1 MLFLIWHRLETLDAR
16 SPQLR
21 QWFGTNPPPTRG
33 SGSWM
38 DLPQRFSHLGCVGNL
53 QFVMIGADF
62 AEPWQKALDRLVQ
75 AEEGD
80 AARAFASLLTR
91 VLAEWSTQAAWILA
105 YYIRP
110 YRGVDD
116 EKIRTRPPAWI
127 DRLVRSRWVPR
138 HGGGLARPAEV
149 LLESDP
155 TNPEAPFTDLP
166 AVTKNALRLIGRNFL
181 SAERCNGR
189 ALWPGSLPHRSGTT
203 CQTRRLLG
211 CGPRSSTPT
220 GPRVTPS
227 ERKLIG
233 SWERPP
239 LSTGYYPAESPGPT
253 IERRVSVRRAIGG
266 NAPRATDLGR
276 WLLRIRAP
284 DCPLNQLAPDLISLL
299 GLPEEV
305 DGERALHYLESVW
318 RETPPMDS
326 VRDHVVAAYRVLARE
341 LGHSDQQTWRPRWG
355 ALLEERRVKV
365 YCKPPEGRGL
375 WVEARGGDGWFPVF
389 DDESSK
395 AACLEQGH
403 RFAVEIMLA
412 RLNPRDARER
422 IVELLGIPRLSEGRF
437 QIDERPVPPLQ
448 AAPGVTERLRLV
460 LKSLRR
466 LLEEEETEPTDGL
479 PEDLDSV
486 TVHKCYLIRRSFR
499 IDSGEWSSKETFASW
514 KSPHEVVLAGI
525 DKDYFSPLKAAVIAR
540 LGQDRPPRHLMDF
553 LDVLIDLEDEERFSR
568 KLREQAAKLHLEIED
583 LLPQPSGQTGT
594 ANAET
599 TGEQGQSDRVPE
611 APTPIASP
619 HDATAGGL
627 DGRGSSS
634 GASHPD
640 ATSEVTTGDGHAPT
654 TEATGDRPPGNPR

>member
-1 MLFLIWHRLETLDAR
+1 
-16 SPQLR
+16 
-21 QWFGTNPPPTRG
+21 
-33 SGSWM
+33 M
-38 DLPQRFSHLGCVGNL
+38 DLPQSFSHLGCVGNL

-75 AEEGD
+75 AEEVD

-110 YRGVDD
+110 YKGVDD

-138 HGGGLARPAEV
+138 HGGGFARPAEV

-155 TNPEAPFTDLP
+155 TNTEAPFTDLP
-166 AVTKNALRLIGRNFL
+166 AVTKNALRLIGAQLPFGGEVQRQGPVARLVAASLRDDVPDQTIVRMWAEVINAHRTAGD
-181 SAERCNGR
+181 AERKEIDRELGK
-189 ALWPGSLPHRSGTT
+189 AAVEY
-203 CQTRRLLG
+203 RLLP
-211 CGPRSSTPT
+211 CGIPRSDN
-220 GPRVTPS
+220 
-227 ERKLIG
+227 
-233 SWERPP
+233 
-239 LSTGYYPAESPGPT
+239 
-253 IERRVSVRRAIGG
+253 ERRVSVRRAIGG

-284 DCPLNQLAPDLISLL
+284 DCPLNQLVHDLISLL

-326 VRDHVVAAYRVLARE
+326 VRDHVVAAYRVLGRE
-341 LGHSDQQTWRPRWG
+341 LGHSDQQTWRPRSG
-355 ALLEERRVKV
+355 RPARRAPGEGVLQAARG
-365 YCKPPEGRGL
+365 PWSLGRGT
-375 WVEARGGDGWFPVF
+375 RGDGWFPVF

-448 AAPGVTERLRLV
+448 AAPEVTERLRLV

-634 GASHPD
+634 GPSHPD